1 MTTAHRAARP
11 VEASDALVIFGIT
24 GDLAYKKIF
33 PSLHNMAERGRLK
46 MPVIGVARGDRTLDW
61 LQDHVRASVKEHGDN
76 APDAADDL
84 INGLTFV
91 PGDYQDP
98 ETFARLGECLRD
110 CERPLFY
117 LAIPPSLFEA
127 VVGQLRDTGIS
138 KGARLVVEKPFG
150 RDLASMQELDAV
162 VHTGFD
168 EESVFRIDHYLGKE
182 SVQNLLY
189 FRFANS
195 VLEPLWNRNHVSSV
209 QITMAEEF
217 GVEGRG
223 RLYEELGAIRDVVQN
238 HLLQV
243 VCLLAMEAPVSMAA
257 GPLRDERVKV
267 LDAIRP
273 SHPADIVRGQYVGY
287 RDEPGVAADSSTE
300 TYAALRLHIDSWR
313 WSGVPFL
320 IRAGKHL
327 PVTATEVL
335 ATFHRPPQ
343 RLFDE
348 TLPRDSNHLRFRLG
362 PDRVAIALGVRSKRP
377 GEDQVGRNVELYTYD
392 DGVGEMTAYERL
404 LDDAMDGDQTLFA
417 RSDAVAAAWK
427 IVDEILEVDGHDDVD
442 PYRPGTW
449 GPAAGD
455 ALAAEVGGWHEPASA
470 HP

>member
-1 MTTAHRAARP
+1 MADAHPRARSA
-11 VEASDALVIFGIT
+11 DACDAVVVFGIT

-33 PSLHNMAERGRLK
+33 PALHNIAQAGRLGV
-46 MPVIGVARGDRTLDW
+46 PVIGVARGDRTEEW
-61 LQDHVRASVKEHGDN
+61 LRDHIRSSVKEHAAD
-76 APDAADDL
+76 PHDAATDELESRLDF
-84 INGLTFV
+84 IA
-91 PGDYQDP
+91 GDYGDP
-98 ETFARLGECLRD
+98 ATFTKLAESLKNFQ
-110 CERPLFY
+110 RPLFY
-117 LAIPPSLFEA
+117 LAIPPSLFE
-127 VVGQLRDTGIS
+127 VVVHHLA
-138 KGARLVVEKPFG
+138 GAGLAKRGRVVVEKPFG
-150 RDLASMQELDAV
+150 RDLGSMTELDDVLRGAF
-162 VHTGFD
+162 GED
-168 EESVFRIDHYLGKE
+168 DVFRIDHYLGKE

-195 VLEPLWNRNHVSSV
+195 FLEPLWNRNHVSSV

-223 RLYEELGAIRDVVQN
+223 GLYEELGAVRDVVQN

-243 VCLLAMEAPVSMAA
+243 VSLLSMEPPVSMQP

-267 LDAIRP
+267 LDAIRQP
-273 SHPADIVRGQYVGY
+273 KYDDLVRGQYVGY
-287 RDEPGVAADSSTE
+287 TDEPDVAPNSTTE

-313 WSGVPFL
+313 WNDVPFL

-362 PDRVAIALGVRSKRP
+362 PDRVSIALGVRSKRP
-377 GEDQVGRNVELYTYD
+377 GDEQVGRNVELYMCD
-392 DGVGEMTAYERL
+392 DEVGSMTAYERL
-404 LDDAMDGDQTLFA
+404 IDDAIDGDPTLFA
-417 RSDAVAAAWK
+417 RADAVGASWR
-427 IVDEILEVDGHDDVD
+427 IVDTLLDGRTKEA
-442 PYRPGTW
+442 PELYRKGTW

-455 ALAAEVGGWHEPASA
+455 ALAAEVGGWHEPGNE
-470 HP
+470 

>member
-1 MTTAHRAARP
+1 MADAHPRARSA
-11 VEASDALVIFGIT
+11 DACDAVVVFGIT

-33 PSLHNMAERGRLK
+33 PALHNIAQAGRLGV
-46 MPVIGVARGDRTLDW
+46 PVIGVARGDRSEEW
-61 LQDHVRASVKEHGDN
+61 LRDHIRSSIKEHAAD
-76 APDAADDL
+76 PHDAATDEL
-84 INGLTFV
+84 EGRLVFIA
-91 PGDYQDP
+91 GDYSDP
-98 ETFARLGECLRD
+98 ATFTKLAETLKNFQ
-110 CERPLFY
+110 RPLFY
-117 LAIPPSLFEA
+117 LAIPPSLFE
-127 VVGQLRDTGIS
+127 VVVEHLA
-138 KGARLVVEKPFG
+138 GAGLARRGRVVVEKPFG
-150 RDLASMQELDAV
+150 RDLGSMTELDDVLRGAF
-162 VHTGFD
+162 GED
-168 EESVFRIDHYLGKE
+168 DVFRIDHYLGKE

-195 VLEPLWNRNHVSSV
+195 FLEPLWNRNHVSSV

-223 RLYEELGAIRDVVQN
+223 GLYEELGAVRDVVQN

-243 VCLLAMEAPVSMAA
+243 VSLLSMEPPVSMQP

-267 LDAIRP
+267 LDAIRQP
-273 SHPADIVRGQYVGY
+273 KYDDLVRGQYVGY
-287 RDEPGVAADSSTE
+287 TDEPDVAPNSTTE

-313 WSGVPFL
+313 WNDVPFL

-362 PDRVAIALGVRSKRP
+362 PDRVSIALGVRSKRP
-377 GEDQVGRNVELYTYD
+377 GDEQVGRNVELYMCD
-392 DGVGEMTAYERL
+392 DEVGSMTAYERL
-404 LDDAMDGDQTLFA
+404 IDDAIDGDPTLFA
-417 RSDAVAAAWK
+417 RADAVGASWR
-427 IVDEILEVDGHDDVD
+427 IVDTLLDGRTREA
-442 PYRPGTW
+442 PELYRKGTW

-455 ALAAEVGGWHEPASA
+455 ALAADVGGWHEPGNE
-470 HP
+470 

>member
-1 MTTAHRAARP
+1 MADVAAP
-11 VEASDALVIFGIT
+11 SIPTSDALVIFGIT

-33 PSLHNMAERGRLK
+33 PALHNMAQRGRLT
-46 MPVIGVARGDRTLDW
+46 MPVVGVARGDRTLDW

-76 APDAADDL
+76 APDAAADL
-84 INGLTFV
+84 IKALSFV
-91 PGDYQDP
+91 AGDYQDP
-98 ETFARLGECLRD
+98 DTFARLEQQLRG

-127 VVGQLRDTGIS
+127 VVGALRDTGLS

-150 RDLASMQELDAV
+150 RDLASMRELDDV
-162 VHTGFD
+162 VHSAFD

-195 VLEPLWNRNHVSSV
+195 VLEPVWNRTYVSSV

-243 VCLLAMEAPVSMAA
+243 VCLLAMEPPVSMGA

-267 LDAIRP
+267 LNAIRP
-273 SHPADIVRGQYVGY
+273 STAADVVRGQYVGY
-287 RDEPGVAADSSTE
+287 RDEAGVASDSQVE
-300 TYAALRLHIDSWR
+300 TYAALRLHVDSWR
-313 WSGVPFL
+313 WEGVPFL

-377 GEDQVGRNVELYTYD
+377 GEDQVGRNVELYTWD

-404 LDDAMDGDQTLFA
+404 LDDAMSGDQTLFA
-417 RSDAVAAAWK
+417 RSDAVAAAWQ
-427 IVDEILEVDGHDDVD
+427 IVDELIAVDGVD
-442 PYRPGTW
+442 GVESYRPGTW

-455 ALAAEVGGWHEPASA
+455 ALAAEAGGWHEPASA
-470 HP
+470 E

>member
-1 MTTAHRAARP
+1 VADAHPRARSA
-11 VEASDALVIFGIT
+11 DACDAVVVFGIT

-33 PSLHNMAERGRLK
+33 PALHNIAQAGRLGV
-46 MPVIGVARGDRTLDW
+46 PVIGVARGDRTEEW
-61 LQDHVRASVKEHGDN
+61 LRDHIRSSVKEHAAD
-76 APDAADDL
+76 PHDAATDELESRLDF
-84 INGLTFV
+84 IA
-91 PGDYQDP
+91 GDYGDP
-98 ETFARLGECLRD
+98 ATFTKLAESLKNFQ
-110 CERPLFY
+110 RPLFY
-117 LAIPPSLFEA
+117 LAIPPSLFE
-127 VVGQLRDTGIS
+127 VVVHHLA
-138 KGARLVVEKPFG
+138 GAGLAKRGRVVVEKPFG
-150 RDLASMQELDAV
+150 RDLGSMTELDDVLRGAF
-162 VHTGFD
+162 GED
-168 EESVFRIDHYLGKE
+168 DVFRIDHYLGKE

-195 VLEPLWNRNHVSSV
+195 FLEPLWNRNHVSSV

-223 RLYEELGAIRDVVQN
+223 GLYEELGAVRDVVQN

-243 VCLLAMEAPVSMAA
+243 VSLLSMEPPVSMQP

-267 LDAIRP
+267 LDAIRQP
-273 SHPADIVRGQYVGY
+273 KYDDLVRGQYVGY
-287 RDEPGVAADSSTE
+287 TDEPDVAPNSTTE

-313 WSGVPFL
+313 WNDVPFL

-362 PDRVAIALGVRSKRP
+362 PDRVSIALGVRSKRP
-377 GEDQVGRNVELYTYD
+377 GDEQVGRNVELYMCD
-392 DGVGEMTAYERL
+392 DEVGSMTAYERL
-404 LDDAMDGDQTLFA
+404 IDDAIDGDPTLFA
-417 RSDAVAAAWK
+417 RADAVGASWR
-427 IVDEILEVDGHDDVD
+427 IVDTLLDGRTKEA
-442 PYRPGTW
+442 PELYRKGTW

-455 ALAAEVGGWHEPASA
+455 ALAAEVGGWHEPGNE
-470 HP
+470 

>member
-1 MTTAHRAARP
+1 MADAHPRARSA
-11 VEASDALVIFGIT
+11 DACDAVVVFGIT

-33 PSLHNMAERGRLK
+33 PALHNIAQAGRLGV
-46 MPVIGVARGDRTLDW
+46 PVIGVARGDRTEEW
-61 LQDHVRASVKEHGDN
+61 LRDHIRSSVKEHAAD
-76 APDAADDL
+76 PHDAATDELESRLDF
-84 INGLTFV
+84 IA
-91 PGDYQDP
+91 GDYGDP
-98 ETFARLGECLRD
+98 ATFTKLAESLKNFQ
-110 CERPLFY
+110 RPLFY
-117 LAIPPSLFEA
+117 LAIPPSLFE
-127 VVGQLRDTGIS
+127 VVVHHLA
-138 KGARLVVEKPFG
+138 GAGLAKRGRVVVEKPFG
-150 RDLASMQELDAV
+150 RDLGSMTELDDVLRGAF
-162 VHTGFD
+162 GED
-168 EESVFRIDHYLGKE
+168 DVFRIDHYLGKE

-195 VLEPLWNRNHVSSV
+195 FLEPLWNRNHVSSV

-223 RLYEELGAIRDVVQN
+223 GLYEELGAVRDVVQN

-243 VCLLAMEAPVSMAA
+243 VSLLSMEPPVSMQP

-267 LDAIRP
+267 LDAIRQP
-273 SHPADIVRGQYVGY
+273 EYDDLVRGQYVGY
-287 RDEPGVAADSSTE
+287 TDEPDVAPNSTTE

-313 WSGVPFL
+313 WNDVPFL

-362 PDRVAIALGVRSKRP
+362 PDRVSIALGVRSKRP
-377 GEDQVGRNVELYTYD
+377 GDEQVGRNVELYMCD
-392 DGVGEMTAYERL
+392 DEVGSMTAYERL
-404 LDDAMDGDQTLFA
+404 IDDAIDGDPTLFA
-417 RSDAVAAAWK
+417 RADAVGASWR
-427 IVDEILEVDGHDDVD
+427 IVDTLLDGRTKEA
-442 PYRPGTW
+442 PELYRKGTW

-455 ALAAEVGGWHEPASA
+455 ALAAEVGGWHEPGNE
-470 HP
+470 

>member
-1 MTTAHRAARP
+1 MADAHPRARSA
-11 VEASDALVIFGIT
+11 DACDAVVVFGIT

-33 PSLHNMAERGRLK
+33 PALHNIAQAGRLGV
-46 MPVIGVARGDRTLDW
+46 PVIGVARGDRTEEW
-61 LQDHVRASVKEHGDN
+61 LRDHIRRSIKEHAAD
-76 APDAADDL
+76 PHDAATDEL
-84 INGLTFV
+84 ESRLVFIA
-91 PGDYQDP
+91 GDYSDP
-98 ETFARLGECLRD
+98 ATFTKLAESLKNFQ
-110 CERPLFY
+110 RPLFY
-117 LAIPPSLFEA
+117 LAIPPSLFE
-127 VVGQLRDTGIS
+127 VVVHHLA
-138 KGARLVVEKPFG
+138 GAGLAKRGRVVVEKPFG
-150 RDLASMQELDAV
+150 RDLGSMTELDDVLRGAF
-162 VHTGFD
+162 GED
-168 EESVFRIDHYLGKE
+168 DVFRIDHYLGKE

-195 VLEPLWNRNHVSSV
+195 FLEPLWNRNHVSSV

-223 RLYEELGAIRDVVQN
+223 GLYEELGAVRDVVQN

-243 VCLLAMEAPVSMAA
+243 VSLLSMEPPVSMQP

-267 LDAIRP
+267 LDAIRQP
-273 SHPADIVRGQYVGY
+273 KYDDLVRGQYVGY
-287 RDEPGVAADSSTE
+287 TDEPDVAPNSTTE

-313 WSGVPFL
+313 WNDVPFL

-362 PDRVAIALGVRSKRP
+362 PDRVSIALGVRSKRP
-377 GEDQVGRNVELYTYD
+377 GDEQVGRNVELYMCD
-392 DGVGEMTAYERL
+392 DEVGSMTAYERL
-404 LDDAMDGDQTLFA
+404 IDDAIDGDPTLFA
-417 RSDAVAAAWK
+417 RADAVGASWR
-427 IVDEILEVDGHDDVD
+427 IVDTLLDGRTKEA
-442 PYRPGTW
+442 PELYRKGTW

-455 ALAAEVGGWHEPASA
+455 ALAAEVGGWHEPGNE
-470 HP
+470 